1 MLCNQGELLHLVYN
15 IDTKVEPTLNVLRVQ
30 CRYLVLGSGIRTV
43 SGKVSNQITLIKQ
56 RQMIAPQ

>member
-43 SGKVSNQITLIKQ
+43 SGKVSNN
-56 RQMIAPQ
+56 AN